1 MHHANSNPTNCGV
14 NIEVIYFCF
23 DFKVSLMSRICVK
36 HGLISVL
43 ISALTVPH
51 MPYTFLCMVLF
62 VNVIVLISK
71 YLFCTVRQ
79 LNSTIFIV
87 SVSLF

>member
-36 HGLISVL
+36 HDLISVL
-43 ISALTVPH
+43 VYALTVPICLK
-51 MPYTFLCMVLF
+51 PFYVWFFLSMLSF
-62 VNVIVLISK
+62 
-71 YLFCTVRQ
+71 
-79 LNSTIFIV
+79 
-87 SVSLF
+87 